1 MRAEI
6 LEIRAQFSADPLGE
20 YYRDLTMAI
29 GGKRKLPWGADDPVI
44 AKDLRQAILANEFDA
59 EVKLHPP
66 NTPSQVNKIFSQLLG
81 RKFENL
87 HYWHHRLEKSL
98 FSVSAK
104 EKVSGEL
111 WWILG
116 GKVENKYT
124 QRNDGV
130 YIYFGPLREG
140 LSETKVLRPLLFK
153 IAELVVVDA
162 WDDLDKCK
170 GIFPDQQP
178 TVCLFLDYFSSNELN
193 QRVFQAVS
201 QGVGAYFEA
210 GQLFFDEDRKPLV
223 LYPTTYT
230 LDLGL
235 YLFCYAKPLE
245 NLRGLM
251 LLSPEY
257 QGYYLVGFSYNHQ
270 PPYYLF
276 DRYGKKR

>member
-6 LEIRAQFSADPLGE
+6 LEVRAQFPADPLGE
-20 YYRDLTMAI
+20 YHRDLTMTI
-29 GGKRKLPWGADDPVI
+29 SGEGKLSWGADDPEI
-44 AKDLRQAILANEFDA
+44 AKGLRQAILANKFDT
-59 EVKLHPP
+59 EVKLYPP

-87 HYWHHRLEKSL
+87 HYWHHQLEKPL
-98 FSVSAK
+98 FSLSAK
-104 EKVSGEL
+104 EEINGEL

-193 QRVFQAVS
+193 KRVFQAVS
-201 QGVGAYFEA
+201 QGVGAYLEA

-235 YLFCYAKPLE
+235 YLFCYVMP
-245 NLRGLM
+245 NL
-251 LLSPEY
+251 
-257 QGYYLVGFSYNHQ
+257 
-270 PPYYLF
+270 
-276 DRYGKKR
+276 